1 MAIFKKQGVWW
12 VDYYVGGRRKRERV
26 GSSYKLAQEV
36 LHKRKAEIA
45 EGRYFPERRQKEPT
59 FREFS
64 EIFFDQHGKYL
75 KSASDVTYRLEYFNN
90 LFGNLPLSTITPL
103 QIQELRNKLKETVS
117 ISRVNRFHTLLKTVF
132 NKALAW
138 RKFYGE
144 NPASVI
150 KMAKEPPGRT
160 RFLTELEIKALLEAS
175 HPRIYPLVACALTTG
190 MRRGEILN
198 LKWED
203 LNLDL
208 GILYIRDSKSGKP
221 REIPIIKQLH
231 EVLIK
236 LPRKT
241 EKVFTVPKI
250 TLVRYFQKALD
261 KAELQDFRFH
271 DLRHTFASHFIMKT
285 RDLPALQKILGHYS
299 PVMTQRYAHLSNGHV
314 RTEMEILS
322 AVWTPIWTPAEKSVP
337 CESQKSFVK

>member
-12 VDYYVGGRRKRERV
+12 VDYYAGGRRKRERV

-36 LHKRKAEIA
+36 LHKRKAEIS
-45 EGRYFPERRQKEPT
+45 EGRYFPERLEKEPT

-64 EIFFDQHGKYL
+64 EIFYKQHGKYL
-75 KSASDVTYRLEYFNN
+75 KSASDVVYRLEYFNN
-90 LFGNLPLSTITPL
+90 LFGNLSLSAITPL

-132 NKALAW
+132 NKAHAW
-138 RKFYGE
+138 RKFYSE
-144 NPASVI
+144 NPASAI
-150 KMAKEPPGRT
+150 KIEKEPPGRT
-160 RFLTELEIKALLEAS
+160 RFLDEPEIRMLLEAS
-175 HPRIYPLVACALTTG
+175 HPRIYPLVTCALTTG
-190 MRRGEILN
+190 MRRGEILK

-221 REIPIIKQLH
+221 REIPIIKQLSDI
-231 EVLIK
+231 LMK
-236 LPRKT
+236 LPRDT
-241 EKVFTVPKI
+241 ENVFTVPKI

-261 KAELQDFRFH
+261 KANLQDFRFH

-299 PVMTQRYAHLSNGHV
+299 PVMTQRYAHLTNGHV
-314 RTEMEILS
+314 RAEMEILS
-322 AVWTPIWTPAEKSVP
+322 ALWTPIWTPSEESVS
-337 CESQKSFVK
+337 CEPQKTFVE

>member
-12 VDYYVGGRRKRERV
+12 IDFYTGGRRKRERV

-45 EGRYFPERRQKEPT
+45 EGRYFPERLYKEPT

-64 EIFFDQHGKYL
+64 VVFFDQHGRYL
-75 KSASDVTYRLEYFNN
+75 KSASDIQYRLEYFNK
-90 LFGNLPLSTITPL
+90 LFGESQLSSITPL
-103 QIQELRNKLKETVS
+103 QIQEVRNKLKRTVS

-132 NKALAW
+132 NKAIAW
-138 RKFYGE
+138 KEFHGD
-144 NPASVI
+144 NPASAI
-150 KMAKEPPGRT
+150 KMEKEPPGRT
-160 RFLTELEIKALLEAS
+160 RFLNEAEIKTLLES
-175 HPRIYPLVACALTTG
+175 CHPRLYPLIVCALTTG
-190 MRRGEILN
+190 MRRGEIFN

-208 GILYIRDSKSGKP
+208 DILYIRDSKSGKP

-231 EVLIK
+231 AVLIK
-236 LPRKT
+236 LPRHGDR
-241 EKVFTVPKI
+241 VFEVPKI
-250 TLVRYFQKALD
+250 TLVRYFHKALG
-261 KAELQDFRFH
+261 KAKLQDFRFH

-299 PVMTQRYAHLSNGHV
+299 PTMTQRYAHLSNGHV
-314 RTEMEILS
+314 RSEMEVLS
-322 AVWTPIWTPAEKSVP
+322 ALWTPIWTPGEKTIS
-337 CESQKSFVK
+337 CESTQTFVK